1 MHNEPPG
8 RSEPNSPPTAD
19 SPVSEAPAQVVK
31 KTSFNQLQRN
41 NSGRR
46 VAAAKLQRRSY
57 DSYELVIVP
66 LCEAGLLLL
75 AGAAA
80 MLVHKP
86 LFFASLG
93 PTAYEIAETPERK
106 SAQPY
111 SVIGGH
117 LIGVVSGFL
126 AIAVTQ
132 AWRAPATNTYCITW
146 VRVWAA
152 MLAALLTVVG
162 TTLFRAT
169 QPAALSTTLMIA
181 TGSMQRL
188 QDGPVI
194 MAAILL
200 LTIAG
205 EPLRRWRHKCRLSHS
220 RLQIEHADCVYTP
233 AELPQNVRSV
243 I

>member
-1 MHNEPPG
+1 MK
-8 RSEPNSPPTAD
+8 RSND
-19 SPVSEAPAQVVK
+19 
-31 KTSFNQLQRN
+31 L
-41 NSGRR
+41 
-46 VAAAKLQRRSY
+46 Y
-57 DSYELVIVP
+57 DLIIAP

-93 PTAYEIAETPERK
+93 PTAYELAETPERR

-111 SVIGGH
+111 SVIVGH

-126 AIAVTQ
+126 AVYLTQ
-132 AWRAPATNTYCITW
+132 AWRVPAIDTYCITW

-152 MLAALLTVVG
+152 MLAALLTVLG
-162 TTLFRAT
+162 TTLFKAT

-194 MAAILL
+194 MAAIVL

-205 EPLRRWRHKCRLSHS
+205 EPLRRWRRRLKSPHTSSKVEGTDSVRAPNELSQKARTVVQANASHPLAEIKESRHDS
-220 RLQIEHADCVYTP
+220 RLR
-233 AELPQNVRSV
+233 VR
-243 I
+243 

>member
-1 MHNEPPG
+1 M
-8 RSEPNSPPTAD
+8 
-19 SPVSEAPAQVVK
+19 K
-31 KTSFNQLQRN
+31 
-41 NSGRR
+41 
-46 VAAAKLQRRSY
+46 RSY
-57 DSYELVIVP
+57 DSYDLLIAP

-93 PTAYEIAETPERK
+93 PTAYELAETPERK

-111 SVIGGH
+111 SVIVGH
-117 LIGVVSGFL
+117 LIGVISGFL
-126 AIAVTQ
+126 AIYVTQ
-132 AWRAPATNTYCITW
+132 AWRVPAINTYCITW

-152 MLAALLTVVG
+152 VLAALLTVIG

-194 MAAILL
+194 MAAIVL

-205 EPLRRWRHKCRLSHS
+205 EPLRRWRHKRRSPHTSSKIKGADSVHALNEHSGKIGNIVSANSLQLRLHK
-220 RLQIEHADCVYTP
+220 
-233 AELPQNVRSV
+233 
-243 I
+243 

>member
-1 MHNEPPG
+1 
-8 RSEPNSPPTAD
+8 
-19 SPVSEAPAQVVK
+19 
-31 KTSFNQLQRN
+31 
-41 NSGRR
+41 
-46 VAAAKLQRRSY
+46 
-57 DSYELVIVP
+57 
-66 LCEAGLLLL
+66 
-75 AGAAA
+75 

-93 PTAYEIAETPERK
+93 PTAYELAETPERK

-117 LIGVVSGFL
+117 LIGVVSGFIAL
-126 AIAVTQ
+126 AVTQ
-132 AWRAPATNTYCITW
+132 AWRAPAVNTYCITW

-152 MLAALLTVVG
+152 MLAALLTVIG
-162 TTLFRAT
+162 TTLFKAT

-205 EPLRRWRHKCRLSHS
+205 EPLRRWRHRRRLSQAS
-220 RLQIEHADCVYTP
+220 LQGGHIDGVLTP
-233 AELPQNVRSV
+233 AELPHNVRNV